1 MKGEK
6 MKYEKLDKRKEK
18 KLPLRVERKHRT
30 CELLKL
36 LKDIHEILP
45 LMNWPGRPEIIESTN
60 KIKTILEDVKTLS
73 AAVLKDLSTVRK
85 LYHNATKIL
94 VKTDSSQVEFHRAM
108 KNLEKL
114 MDQGTDEK
122 GYYKEK
128 QAWKYK
134 NHNLLDSN
142 SRAAR
147 KLPVKT

>member
-1 MKGEK
+1 M
-6 MKYEKLDKRKEK
+6 KEK
-18 KLPLRVERKHRT
+18 KSRIPPRKVEKKHLI
-30 CELLKL
+30 CEL

-142 SRAAR
+142 SRDAR

>member
-1 MKGEK
+1 MKEK
-6 MKYEKLDKRKEK
+6 KLDKRKL
-18 KLPLRVERKHRT
+18 KLPLKVEKKHRS

-73 AAVLKDLSTVRK
+73 ATVLKDLSTVRK
-85 LYHNATKIL
+85 LYRNGTKIL
-94 VKTDSSQVEFHRAM
+94 VKTGSSQGEFHRAM
-108 KNLEKL
+108 NNLEKL
-114 MDQGTDEK
+114 MDQRTDEK

-128 QAWKYK
+128 QAWKSK

>member
-1 MKGEK
+1 M
-6 MKYEKLDKRKEK
+6 KEK
-18 KLPLRVERKHRT
+18 KTRIPPRKVEKKHLI
-30 CELLKL
+30 CELLKS

-45 LMNWPGRPEIIESTN
+45 LIIWPGRPEIVECTN
-60 KIKTILEDVKTLS
+60 KIGTVLENIKPLS
-73 AAVLKDLSTVRK
+73 TAVLKDLHTVRE
-85 LYHNATKIL
+85 LYRNASGSIGKNP
-94 VKTDSSQVEFHRAM
+94 SHRVEFHKAM
-108 KNLEKL
+108 NHLEKL

-142 SRAAR
+142 SRDAR